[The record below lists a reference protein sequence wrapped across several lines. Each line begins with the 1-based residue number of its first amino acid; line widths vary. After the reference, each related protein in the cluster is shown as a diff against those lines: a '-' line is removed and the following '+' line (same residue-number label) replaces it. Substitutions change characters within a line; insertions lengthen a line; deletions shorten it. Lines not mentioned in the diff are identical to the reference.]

1 MSETDRFRKQA
12 IATELEEPVCE
23 ARNLAE
29 KLGLEPYPVN
39 YWIVDYDEMNELIA
53 YGGFQSRYPHWRWG
67 MQYDRQQKQDRYSG
81 GKAFEI
87 VNNDN
92 PAHAFLQES
101 NTVADQKAVITHV
114 EAHSDFFANNEWFG
128 MFTAGRADE
137 GSVDAAAMLE
147 RHARAIGDY
156 MADSEIDRA
165 EVEKWIDHAL
175 TLEDNIDQ
183 HRVFVRRLDLGSGP
197 EDELDEDLAE
207 KLDELDLS
215 DEVKA
220 EVFDEEWLD
229 ALENGDGVTSVPEE
243 PEKDV
248 LAFVREHGKQY
259 DPEAGKAVEMAEWQ
273 RDVLD
278 MMRAEAYYFAAQKMT
293 KVMNEGWACVDPE
306 TPIFTADGL
315 VPMRDVVD
323 DHTTVSDGETTREVY
338 DSNIIPDHDTVTI
351 ETRRGFELTG
361 SNNHRIRLPDGSWA
375 RLDELSIGDEIEI
388 TGGND
393 TWPSTYVDLEWEPPE
408 NVTLDDVAEEA
419 GVSVSTVMRYRRV
432 GRARKAEAIEN
443 ALAKYEGEDQR
454 LAQRDPVAVPDTV
467 DEQVGRFLGLLVGD
481 GHVSSAAGQVGFTN
495 GEKRHAE
502 EFAGLVDELFGIDP
516 TIEKQDER
524 WRVYAYSRNLV
535 DLLQEV
541 LGMPDGKAAGSKTI
555 PEPVLRS
562 PRSVVAEFLRGL
574 FDADG
579 YAGKQGAIL
588 TTKSEEMSEQ
598 VLLLLTNF
606 GILGRRRE
614 QTDGCYHVHLTG
626 ESARTFA
633 EEIGFGYHEKADAL
647 RAYLDDLSW
656 YEQEAWTDEVVSIEE
671 STGTVYDVSVEETH
685 RYAGAGFVNHNSYW
699 ESKMMSGEAFAGDD
713 EFLNYAD
720 HMAKVLGS
728 GGLNPYSLGFALWRY
743 VENKTNRREVIE
755 RLLRIEGV
763 SWRNLTDVVDFE
775 EVLDALE
782 PPEAIASITSDSLD
796 ALEDVDD
803 RYVDHEALEAAR
815 EGEIDVDR
823 YPWKVLT
830 YEGLARRHY
839 SLVKRQ
845 HRGFLAS
852 VNQNELERIG
862 RYLFDDARYSS
873 VEEALADVDVTAGW
887 DRMYDVRESHN
898 DVTFLDE
905 FLTQEFITENDYF
918 TYEYSQATG
927 GFHVSSTDAE
937 DVKKKLL
944 LQFTN
949 FGKPTIAVYDG
960 NYNNASEL
968 LLGHQYNGVM
978 LDVGQAKETL
988 KRVFELWGRP
998 VNLLTIVKEVDE
1010 HDIEVAKRRNREPE
1024 PKERGKLI
1032 RYDGE
1037 EVTVEDVPWE
1047 AVEHLAADDVD
1058 YDTKPEEWLA

>member
-259 DPEAGKAVEMAEWQ
+259 DPEAGKAVEMEEWQ

-293 KVMNEGWACVDPE
+293 KVMNEGWA
-306 TPIFTADGL
+306 A
-315 VPMRDVVD
+315 
-323 DHTTVSDGETTREVY
+323 
-338 DSNIIPDHDTVTI
+338 
-351 ETRRGFELTG
+351 
-361 SNNHRIRLPDGSWA
+361 
-375 RLDELSIGDEIEI
+375 
-388 TGGND
+388 
-393 TWPSTYVDLEWEPPE
+393 
-408 NVTLDDVAEEA
+408 
-419 GVSVSTVMRYRRV
+419 
-432 GRARKAEAIEN
+432 
-443 ALAKYEGEDQR
+443 
-454 LAQRDPVAVPDTV
+454 
-467 DEQVGRFLGLLVGD
+467 
-481 GHVSSAAGQVGFTN
+481 
-495 GEKRHAE
+495 
-502 EFAGLVDELFGIDP
+502 
-516 TIEKQDER
+516 
-524 WRVYAYSRNLV
+524 
-535 DLLQEV
+535 
-541 LGMPDGKAAGSKTI
+541 
-555 PEPVLRS
+555 
-562 PRSVVAEFLRGL
+562 
-574 FDADG
+574 
-579 YAGKQGAIL
+579 
-588 TTKSEEMSEQ
+588 
-598 VLLLLTNF
+598 
-606 GILGRRRE
+606 
-614 QTDGCYHVHLTG
+614 
-626 ESARTFA
+626 
-633 EEIGFGYHEKADAL
+633 
-647 RAYLDDLSW
+647 
-656 YEQEAWTDEVVSIEE
+656 
-671 STGTVYDVSVEETH
+671 
-685 RYAGAGFVNHNSYW
+685 YW
-699 ESKMMSGEAFAGDD
+699 ESKMMTDEVFAGDD

-728 GGLNPYSLGFALWRY
+728 AGLNPYSLGFALWEY
-743 VENKTNRREVIE
+743 VENTTNRREVLE
-755 RLLRIEGV
+755 HLLRIEGV